1 MFSARA
7 SHILIKW
14 DNETPEAKKIA
25 KEKAEA
31 AGVHGWVRNT
41 VEGNVELMACGTD
54 QSLEKFIAWCH
65 QGPEKSKVTEVIVKP
80 ITEEANFQG
89 FEIMR

>member
-1 MFSARA
+1 MPTVHLIIKGRVHGVFFRA
-7 SHILIKW
+7 S
-14 DNETPEAKKIA
+14 A